1 MSGCFL
7 LRFFQPEERVQY
19 ELHKV
24 QQCAARF
31 SKKAHKEKRLTSFKG
46 TSKKGNRLFTL
57 FLSNC

>member
-1 MSGCFL
+1 MVKVFF

-31 SKKAHKEKRLTSFKG
+31 SKKAQKQKRLTSFKG
-46 TSKKGNRLFTL
+46 TSKKSNKLFQY
-57 FLSNC
+57 FIS